1 MTKLS
6 KSQILKGTA
15 LPVAARS
22 LEIFG
27 EFFPASKNGAMRM
40 KPVASTFLVSFPTR
54 TNPGKPS
61 MPSSPVSLLRNAL
74 CELRQ
79 SLSRRSSAYVRD
91 QCSSQ

>member
-40 KPVASTFLVSFPTR
+40 KPVACFFPYAHESRQAFNAFVACLFTKKR
-54 TNPGKPS
+54 
-61 MPSSPVSLLRNAL
+61 SL
-74 CELRQ
+74 
-79 SLSRRSSAYVRD
+79 
-91 QCSSQ
+91 

>member
-54 TNPGKPS
+54 TFNAFVACLFTKKR
-61 MPSSPVSLLRNAL
+61 SL
-74 CELRQ
+74 
-79 SLSRRSSAYVRD
+79 
-91 QCSSQ
+91 

>member
-40 KPVASTFLVSFPTR
+40 KPVASTFELR
-54 TNPGKPS
+54 
-61 MPSSPVSLLRNAL
+61 SSLRNFESQNEYGYKPCIKRRFQNAETL
-74 CELRQ
+74 Q
-79 SLSRRSSAYVRD
+79 SRNQKNSS
-91 QCSSQ
+91 

>member
-27 EFFPASKNGAMRM
+27 EFFPTGMR
-40 KPVASTFLVSFPTR
+40 
-54 TNPGKPS
+54 
-61 MPSSPVSLLRNAL
+61 
-74 CELRQ
+74 
-79 SLSRRSSAYVRD
+79 VRKMD
-91 QCSSQ
+91 LIDRPC

>member
-27 EFFPASKNGAMRM
+27 EFFPTSKNGACR
-40 KPVASTFLVSFPTR
+40 
-54 TNPGKPS
+54 
-61 MPSSPVSLLRNAL
+61 SPCCL
-74 CELRQ
+74 
-79 SLSRRSSAYVRD
+79 
-91 QCSSQ
+91 